1 MWIEVL
7 NILILTYVLRW
18 IRGLSKCDCAKG
30 LSRDY
35 MQFFFSAGLMFQFA
49 RLLGL
54 SRLFNWPMAGLALV
68 YGIVALRYIKVQK
81 NKNCVC
87 AGRILTPQ
95 FFWLTT
101 AQTGW
106 ALIQIILGQ

>member
-7 NILILTYVLRW
+7 NILILVYVLRW
-18 IRGLSKCDCAKG
+18 IKVLATCDCAKG

-35 MQFFFSAGLMFQFA
+35 MQFFFSAGLVFQFS

-54 SRLFNWPMAGLALV
+54 SHLLGLPMAALALI
-68 YGIVALRYIKVQK
+68 YGIVALRYIKIEK
-81 NKNCVC
+81 SKNCEC
-87 AGRILTPQ
+87 SGRILTPQ

-101 AQTGW
+101 AQTLW
-106 ALIQIILGQ
+106 ALVQIFLVQ

>member
-7 NILILTYVLRW
+7 NILILLYVLRW
-18 IRGLSKCDCAKG
+18 IRGVAKCDCAKG

-35 MQFFFSAGLMFQFA
+35 MQFFFSAGLVFQFA

-54 SRLFNWPMAGLALV
+54 SRMLGLPMGALAV
-68 YGIVALRYIKVQK
+68 IYGFVALRYIKTEK
-81 NKNCVC
+81 DKKCEC

-101 AQTGW
+101 AQTVW
-106 ALIQIILGQ
+106 ALLQIFIG